1 MHWTLHPKECRFLTT
16 REILAMMGMPSDF
29 ELISG
34 NLQHVTQN
42 VPVKTAQD
50 MTDDVIK
57 FIKGELEMT
66 NSKFIKQDN
75 IRQKFDVVEQ
85 TSVRLF

>member
-1 MHWTLHPKECRFLTT
+1 
-16 REILAMMGMPSDF
+16 MGMPSDF

-50 MTDDVIK
+50 MTDEVIK
-57 FIKGELEMT
+57 FINGELPMT
-66 NSKFIKQDN
+66 NSRFIKQDN
-75 IRQKFDVVEQ
+75 LRQSIDYQEQ
-85 TSVRLF
+85 SSIKLF

>member
-1 MHWTLHPKECRFLTT
+1 
-16 REILAMMGMPSDF
+16 
-29 ELISG
+29 LISG

-66 NSKFIKQDN
+66 NSKFVKQDN
-75 IRQKFDVVEQ
+75 IRQKFDVIEQ